1 MIQTTAMRILICDD
15 QAITR
20 EGLALLLNLER
31 DIEVV
36 GTAEDG
42 AQAIELTARLLPDL
56 VLMDLKMP
64 FMNGVE
70 ATRHIRARHPQ
81 ISVLVLT
88 TYDDEEWIFDAI
100 RAGASGYLL
109 KDTPREELVKAVR
122 GTVSGKAY
130 VDPAVTHK
138 LLQQLANVQTKPAT
152 QLSDKLSEREVE
164 VLRLIGR
171 GLNNADIA
179 DQLHLAEGTVR
190 NHVSL
195 ILSKLE
201 VTDRTQAALLAVQH
215 GLR

>member
-64 FMNGVE
+64 FLNGVE
-70 ATRHIRARHPQ
+70 ATRHIRARYPQ